1 MRRIWDTVGH
11 NRVHPPGAAL
21 SHRRQGKRSFLPDPH
36 RYHRGHYPGLYP
48 GLHPFLFQLP
58 DLPDLP
64 VLFRLLSALS
74 VPPFYSGLMSKFF
87 MDQYRGFRISVLT
100 IFPFMVSMNAN
111 CSQCPKWAAYMP
123 APPQIMVPDPQL
135 FQGCS
140 RLLLS

>member
-1 MRRIWDTVGH
+1 MPRIWDTSDH
-11 NRVHPPGAAL
+11 NRGFPSGVV
-21 SHRRQGKRSFLPDPH
+21 SFHRSRDKHSCLPTPLPYRH
-36 RYHRGHYPGLYP
+36 GPSRHLGLRPFPGL
-48 GLHPFLFQLP
+48 FQP
-58 DLPDLP
+58 PDLP